1 MAVERGVGMTGKDYL
16 AQIKSIKIGLKYLLR
31 QAQSMQDT
39 LTDISQ
45 HLSDTPG
52 SPTRNIH
59 RMEQMIA
66 AKVDLEAKIEAETIK
81 LAGITGTIN
90 TVSNPLYAAILT
102 ARYVTGLDWRQI
114 SEELNLSRSRVFG
127 LHREAL
133 ADVELLIN
141 RTFE

>member
-1 MAVERGVGMTGKDYL
+1 MAVERGVGMTGKEYL
-16 AQIKSIKIGLKYLLR
+16 SQIKTIKIGLKYMLR

-45 HLSDTPG
+45 HLSDMPG

-66 AKVDLEAKIEAETIK
+66 AKVDLEAKIEAETVK

-102 ARYVTGLDWRQI
+102 ARYVTGMDWRQI
-114 SEELNLSRSRVFG
+114 SGELNLSRSRVFG

-141 RTFE
+141 RTFD